1 MKATMLLFAF
11 LSVELLGCK
20 ESITSNTEFHL
31 GMFDYSAYD
40 TVGNLATTGL
50 LTLSRTDSQVTGSWQ
65 FNDGQSGNLIGTM
78 VGDSIGLDLNPGY
91 VDNNLI
97 LRGKLSGKTYAGE
110 WVKYGYAI
118 IGRGSFVANM
128 R

>member
-1 MKATMLLFAF
+1 
-11 LSVELLGCK
+11 
-20 ESITSNTEFHL
+20 
-31 GMFDYSAYD
+31 MFDYSAYD
-40 TVGNLATTGL
+40 TVGNLVTTGM

-65 FNDGQSGNLIGTM
+65 FNDGQSGNLLGSM
-78 VGDSIGLDLNPGY
+78 VGDNIWIDLNPGY

-97 LRGKLSGKTYAGE
+97 LRGRRSGRTYVGE

-118 IGRGSFVANM
+118 IGRGTFVADM